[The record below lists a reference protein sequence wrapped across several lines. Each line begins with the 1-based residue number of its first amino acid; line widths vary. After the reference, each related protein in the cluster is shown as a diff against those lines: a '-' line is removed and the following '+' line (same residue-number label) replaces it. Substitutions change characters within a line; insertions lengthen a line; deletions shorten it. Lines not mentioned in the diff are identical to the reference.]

1 MATTITNTRIARTFD
16 HTGEN
21 YALRGDYR
29 TNEDGV
35 ITSLSA
41 NAYKGEE
48 FLGSLNAFDYTEE
61 GGLKVNLNQINLDDA
76 QGIMAELT
84 ELMGEI
90 RANG

>member
-16 HTGEN
+16 H
-21 YALRGDYR
+21 
-29 TNEDGV
+29 
-35 ITSLSA
+35 
-41 NAYKGEE
+41 
-48 FLGSLNAFDYTEE
+48 TEE